1 MATNQYLSSNKTSF
15 FSVEDDDDIDDDDFL
30 KLSRDRKAPTSTA
43 NGSTGNQ
50 LYNDM
55 ESKKQALIEKKK
67 EIEQQSVLSSQR
79 AIQMLR
85 ESEDVGIATADELY
99 HQREQLERTE
109 RRLDDI
115 NTTLKYSQ
123 KHIQGIKSV
132 FGGLKNFLS
141 KSKNEPLASPSTS
154 SKPEPTVGDSGT
166 KKELQEAINK
176 AKNSETGYN
185 HPALRLRDVQDPN
198 SESKSSGEMDCQAIL
213 DQNLDEMVGS
223 LARLKGLALGL
234 GEELESQNNLV
245 ENIIS
250 KSERADMNIQRQNK
264 DMNRLLKK

>member
-30 KLSRDRKAPTSTA
+30 KLSRNNRSSSSGG
-43 NGSTGNQ
+43 NNTGNQ

-67 EIEQQSVLSSQR
+67 EIEQQSVLSSER
-79 AIQMLR
+79 ALRMLR

-99 HQREQLERTE
+99 HQREQLEQTD

-115 NTTLKYSQ
+115 NSTLKQSQ

-132 FGGLKNFLS
+132 FGGIKNFLS
-141 KSKNEPLASPSTS
+141 KSKTETLSSPSTS
-154 SKPEPTVGDSGT
+154 SKPAESVGEESDT
-166 KKELQEAINK
+166 KRDLHEAISK
-176 AKNSETGYN
+176 AKQSDQGYS
-185 HPALRLRDVQDPN
+185 HPGLRLRNIEDPTN
-198 SESKSSGEMDCQAIL
+198 DSRSTGEIDSQTIL
-213 DQNLDEMVGS
+213 DKNLDEMVSS
-223 LARLKGLALGL
+223 LGRLKGLALGL
-234 GEELESQNNLV
+234 GEEIDSQNDLV

-250 KSERADMNIQRQNK
+250 KSERADINIQRQNK